1 MKKKV
6 VSLLLVGVLAMSTF
20 VGCGSKGSSD
30 ATSDDSSSDDSSAA
44 AMYTSDDEN
53 TLTVAAWDASFNI
66 PAIEAAQAEGINA
79 DGPVPPDSLFS
90 KARGGWYD
98 IVVAMYYSR
107 IITFSSIR
115 QTTRMHGRM

>member
-30 ATSDDSSSDDSSAA
+30 AKTENGSSDDSSAA

-53 TLTVAAWDASFNI
+53 TLTIAAWDASFNI
-66 PAIEAAQAEGINA
+66 PAIEAAAEAYKEKNPDAVRDFCSGIYSA
-79 DGPVPPDSLFS
+79 QC
-90 KARGGWYD
+90 WYES
-98 IVVAMYYSR
+98 VL
-107 IITFSSIR
+107 
-115 QTTRMHGRM
+115 